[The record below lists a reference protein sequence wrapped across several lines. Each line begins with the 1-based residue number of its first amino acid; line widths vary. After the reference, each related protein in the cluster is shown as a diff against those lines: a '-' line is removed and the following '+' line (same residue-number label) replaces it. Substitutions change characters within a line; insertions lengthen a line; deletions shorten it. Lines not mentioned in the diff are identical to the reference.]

1 MIRTFL
7 IPLIYLVHRDYLMK
21 RAHRMKTFHFY
32 TKHEA
37 YTFLDVNSETFHE
50 EEKQL
55 FEQGFEL
62 DIKSIDAETAQE
74 AVEKY
79 EQENDFNCQAT
90 TTLAMIEALTIPVVL
105 SVDD

>member
-1 MIRTFL
+1 
-7 IPLIYLVHRDYLMK
+7 
-21 RAHRMKTFHFY
+21 MKTFHFY
-32 TKHEA
+32 TKNEA
-37 YTFLDVNSETFHE
+37 YTLIDVNSETFSE

-62 DIKSIDAETAQE
+62 DIKSIHAETSKE

-79 EQENDFNCQAT
+79 EQENEFNCQAT
-90 TTLAMIEALTIPVVL
+90 TTLAMIEALTIPVIL